1 MEKNSTFFHLHEWKN
16 VPASRLFGPPC
27 LLGVKVGLYTLCIF
41 ACAKLNIILKMC
53 EMFQWK
59 KDLRI
64 PTTDINQECLLF
76 SVKRYGSHYCRKNV
90 AEKKWVV
97 GGPLENIFERP
108 FLRSP
113 RSKAGYIIIWNC
125 SHVTNLS
132 LIVKSKSHQN
142 SKATEKEVKSRNS
155 NFLA

>member
-1 MEKNSTFFHLHEWKN
+1 MNEKD

-41 ACAKLNIILKMC
+41 ACAKLNVIKKMC

-76 SVKRYGSHYCRKNV
+76 SVKEVWLALSLCI
-90 AEKKWVV
+90 AEK
-97 GGPLENIFERP
+97 
-108 FLRSP
+108 
-113 RSKAGYIIIWNC
+113 
-125 SHVTNLS
+125 T
-132 LIVKSKSHQN
+132 
-142 SKATEKEVKSRNS
+142 
-155 NFLA
+155 

>member
-1 MEKNSTFFHLHEWKN
+1 MPQLYVFSPTWMKKMSQLHVYLNS
-16 VPASRLFGPPC
+16 VC

-41 ACAKLNIILKMC
+41 ACAKLNVIKKMC

-76 SVKRYGSHYCRKNV
+76 SVKRYGWRSNYCRKNV

-97 GGPLENIFERP
+97 GGPMENIFERP

-113 RSKAGYIIIWNC
+113 RLKVGYIIIWNC

-142 SKATEKEVKSRNS
+142 SKATEKEVCK
-155 NFLA
+155 